1 MNLSV
6 FFLQYQ
12 LQNSAATHCRPN
24 PVRTRP
30 LELPAMPKG
39 EQAEVRGSKQMGRR
53 IPALSDSTCLRKVE
67 ACACNAE
74 PAILADIL
82 TSLGSRLPALLGRD
96 SSRKTSIPYA
106 TAPADGSADMLP
118 SARLDY
124 ASARVVCPVENEKSS
139 SSVVRPSS
147 PHISYVYVIMPIGSA
162 PSAAAF
168 LELAPSEY
176 PLRSHHNCI
185 EGYYGRRR
193 TRDIYPSTP
202 IGTAA

>member
-1 MNLSV
+1 MRLGHAHSN
-6 FFLQYQ
+6 
-12 LQNSAATHCRPN
+12 CRLCQREN
-24 PVRTRP
+24 KLK
-30 LELPAMPKG
+30 LEGA
-39 EQAEVRGSKQMGRR
+39 SKWVGVSPHKV
-53 IPALSDSTCLRKVE
+53 IALACAKVE

-74 PAILADIL
+74 PTILADIL

-96 SSRKTSIPYA
+96 SNRKTSIPYA

-147 PHISYVYVIMPIGSA
+147 PHISYVYVIKPIGSA